1 MSKQKSPDRMA
12 RPPRKLSLRG
22 WWRVVHRTWTRF
34 GDDHV
39 TLLAGGVAFAWFL
52 ALFPGLIAAV
62 MIYGL
67 VMDPADVESQ
77 VSSVASGLPAEA
89 QTLLTNQMND
99 IANSSSQG
107 LSIGLIVSL
116 AVALWSTSAGI
127 AGLVEAVNVAYDEEE
142 TRNFVVKRGLAIV
155 LTLGFLIFLALAI
168 GLIAVLPVVLEQLS
182 IGAAATSVIK
192 VVQWA
197 GLVVLV
203 IVGLG
208 VIYRIGPDRDVPKA
222 RWLSLGAVTAAVLW
236 IIASAAMAVFV
247 DNFGSY
253 GKTYGSLAGVV
264 VLMLW
269 LWITAIAALLG
280 AEINSQV
287 ETQTERK
294 PTTDSTR
301 SVHER
306 EAVSAGAGST
316 PPRSH
321 PQSP

>member
-1 MSKQKSPDRMA
+1 MSKQDPDHA
-12 RPPRKLSLRG
+12 TTPRRRLSLRG
-22 WWRVVHRTWTRF
+22 WWRVVRRTWTRF

-67 VMDPADVESQ
+67 VMDPADVERQ
-77 VSSVASGLPAEA
+77 VSNVAQGLPAEA

-99 IANSSSQG
+99 IANGSSQG

-116 AVALWSTSAGI
+116 ALALWSTSAGI
-127 AGLVEAVNVAYDEEE
+127 AGLVEAVNVAYDEVE
-142 TRNFVVKRGLAIV
+142 TRNFVVKRGLAIM

-168 GLIAVLPVVLEQLS
+168 GLIAVLPVLIDQLT
-182 IGAAATSVIK
+182 IGAVAISVID
-192 VVQWA
+192 VVRWA

-203 IVGLG
+203 IVALG

-222 RWLSLGAVTAAVLW
+222 GWLSIGAVTAAGLW
-236 IIASAAMAVFV
+236 IVASAAMAVFV
-247 DNFGSY
+247 DNFGQY
-253 GKTYGSLAGVV
+253 GKTYGSLAGVA

-280 AEINSQV
+280 AEINSEV
-287 ETQTERK
+287 ETQTDRR
-294 PTTDSTR
+294 PTADQSRTAD
-301 SVHER
+301 E
-306 EAVSAGAGST
+306 EAVAARTGPSRTARQT
-316 PPRSH
+316 
-321 PQSP
+321 QET

>member
-1 MSKQKSPDRMA
+1 MSKQKPPDRA
-12 RPPRKLSLRG
+12 TRPSGKLSLRG
-22 WWRVVHRTWTRF
+22 WWRVVRRTWSRF

-67 VMDPADVESQ
+67 VMDPADVENQ
-77 VSSVASGLPAEA
+77 VSNVAEGLPSEA

-99 IANSSSQG
+99 IANSSGQG
-107 LSIGLIVSL
+107 LSIGLVVSL
-116 AVALWSTSAGI
+116 ALALWSTSAGI
-127 AGLVEAVNVAYDEEE
+127 AGLVEAVNIAYDEAE
-142 TRNFVVKRGLAIV
+142 TRNFVVKRGLAMV
-155 LTLGFLIFLALAI
+155 LTLGFLVFLALAI
-168 GLIAVLPVVLEQLS
+168 GLIAVLPVVIDQLS
-182 IGAAATSVIK
+182 IGVAATSVVDVIR
-192 VVQWA
+192 WA
-197 GLVVLV
+197 GLVVLA

-222 RWLSLGAVTAAVLW
+222 RWLSLGAVTAAALW
-236 IIASAAMAVFV
+236 LLASAAMAVFV

-280 AEINSQV
+280 AEINGEV
-287 ETQTERK
+287 ETQTSRK
-294 PTTDSTR
+294 PPAGQKGSTD
-301 SVHER
+301 ER
-306 EAVSAGAGST
+306 EAPRAADASAT
-316 PPRSH
+316 RSH
-321 PQSP
+321 APSS